1 MLFASFATAFVRI
14 PSGLTLTLLD
24 VAQNLPELVVRRGMQ
39 SSLLLLLLI
48 RILYLGAFNNR
59 RHSRTSVATLNRAF
73 RRVVV
78 VVVWIRLCD
87 RVAIQGVYLL
97 KLRRKQSE
105 SH

>member
-78 VVVWIRLCD
+78 VVWIRLCD
-87 RVAIQGVYLL
+87 RVAIRGVYLL